1 MNAPTVTLIDA
12 LTDPSL
18 FEPWFRGESWAGWRA
33 VVKAMDALP
42 MSDDEIEFFKSIAGG
57 RNPPKRPSRELWAAC
72 ARRTGKDSI
81 ASGVGAYSA
90 AFFDQQDRL
99 RPGERA
105 VILCLACDQ
114 SQAKIVLNYIRSYF
128 SDIPMLRSMVTRE
141 TKSGF
146 ELDNRVDITV
156 ASNDYRSVRG
166 RPVRLAILDEVSFFR
181 DENSASP
188 DIELYNAIRP
198 ALASLPGSRIIG
210 ISSPYRKSGLLWNKY
225 RKHFGQDDDDV
236 LVIQAATRTLN
247 PTIDQAFIDQALA
260 DDPVGAR
267 AEWLGEFRSDI
278 AGYAD
283 FELIDAA
290 VDRGVM
296 VRPPRQGVSYVG
308 ACDPGG
314 GVRDSFVGA
323 VCHDESGVAVLDA
336 VIEIRAPYSPTA
348 AAELVSGL
356 LKSYNNLRKV
366 TGDRYSA
373 QFVVDA
379 FAKHGVVYEHSKRD
393 RSAIYQDALPL
404 FTSGRVRLLDNPR
417 MVNQF
422 ASLERRTSSL
432 GKDRIDHPPNGSDDV
447 CNAVALSMVL
457 ASAVSDWSGS
467 RAFLELARRDMA
479 ALSTAPG
486 HPPGAPQP
494 IEREWAKGS
503 PEWELQ
509 ERGLGGPPGPAP
521 PQCDPGNA
529 SGARESVADAQ
540 IHELFQM
547 RGF

>member
-1 MNAPTVTLIDA
+1 MSAPTVTLIDA
-12 LTDPSL
+12 MTDPGL
-18 FEPWFRGESWAGWRA
+18 FEPWFRGETWAGWRA
-33 VVKAMDALP
+33 VVKAMDASP
-42 MSDDEIEFFKSIAGG
+42 MSDEEITFFESIAGG
-57 RNPPKRPSRELWAAC
+57 RTPPKHPVRELWAAC
-72 ARRTGKDSI
+72 ARRTGKDSV
-81 ASGVGAYSA
+81 ASGIGAYSS
-90 AFFDQQDRL
+90 AFFDQQDLL

-114 SQAKIVLNYIRSYF
+114 SQAKIVLNYIRAYF
-128 SDIPMLRSMVTRE
+128 TDIPMLRSMVTRT
-141 TKSGF
+141 TKTGF
-146 ELDNRVDITV
+146 ELNNRVDITV

-166 RPVRLAILDEVSFFR
+166 RPVRLAIFDEVAFFR

-188 DIELYNAIRP
+188 DTELYNAIRP

-210 ISSPYRKSGLLWNKY
+210 ISSPYRKSGLLWNKVK
-225 RKHFGQDDDDV
+225 RHFGRDDDDV

-283 FELIDAA
+283 FELIDGA
-290 VDRGVM
+290 VDRGIT
-296 VRPPRQGVSYVG
+296 VRPPRQGLTYIG

-336 VIEIRAPYSPTA
+336 VLEIRAPYSPTA
-348 AAELVSGL
+348 ACEQVAAL
-356 LKSYNNLRKV
+356 LRSYNVRTV

-379 FAKHGVVYEHSKRD
+379 FSKHGVTYEHSSRD

-422 ASLERRTSSL
+422 AALERRTSSL
-432 GKDRIDHPPNGSDDV
+432 GKDRIDHAPGGSDDT
-447 CNAVALSMVL
+447 CNAAALAMVL
-457 ASAVSDWSGS
+457 ASAVQDWSGS
-467 RAFLELARRDMA
+467 RALLEIARQETVAMKA
-479 ALSTAPG
+479 NGTWPF
-486 HPPGAPQP
+486 PPDNEKPQP
-494 IEREWAKGS
+494 ITKEWAIGSVEHGLQMKG
-503 PEWELQ
+503 LI
-509 ERGLGGPPGPAP
+509 GPP
-521 PQCDPGNA
+521 Q
-529 SGARESVADAQ
+529 
-540 IHELFQM
+540 
-547 RGF
+547 

>member
-1 MNAPTVTLIDA
+1 MSAPTVTLIDA

-18 FEPWFRGESWAGWRA
+18 FEPWFRGESWSGWRA

-57 RNPPKRPSRELWAAC
+57 RSPPKHPVREFYAAT
-72 ARRTGKDSI
+72 ARRTGKDSV
-81 ASGVGAYSA
+81 ASGIGAYSA

-105 VILCLACDQ
+105 TILCLACDQ
-114 SQAKIVLNYIRSYF
+114 SQARIVLNYIRSYF

-146 ELDNRVDITV
+146 ELNNFVDITV
-156 ASNDYRSVRG
+156 ASNDYRSIRG
-166 RPVRLAILDEVSFFR
+166 RPVRLAILDELAFFR
-181 DENSASP
+181 DENSVSP
-188 DIELYNAIRP
+188 DIETYNALRP

-247 PTIDQAFIDQALA
+247 PTIDQTFIDQALA
-260 DDPVGAR
+260 DDPIGAR

-283 FELIDAA
+283 FELIDGA
-290 VDRGVM
+290 VDRGIT
-296 VRPPRQGVSYVG
+296 VRPPRQGVSYIG

-323 VCHDESGVAVLDA
+323 VCHDEGGVAVLDA
-336 VIEIRAPYSPTA
+336 VLEIRAPYSPTA
-348 AAELVSGL
+348 ACEQVAGL
-356 LKSYNNLRKV
+356 LRSYNVRKV

-379 FAKHGVVYEHSKRD
+379 FSKHGVVYEHSTRD

-404 FTSGRVRLLDNPR
+404 FTSGRARLLDNPR

-432 GKDRIDHPPNGSDDV
+432 GKDKIDHAPGASDDV
-447 CNAVALSMVL
+447 CNGAALAMVL
-457 ASAVSDWSGS
+457 ASAVQDWSGG
-467 RAFLELARRDMA
+467 RAILEVARRQMEAERASGRTDK
-479 ALSTAPG
+479 PK
-486 HPPGAPQP
+486 P
-494 IEREWAKGS
+494 IEREWARGS
-503 PEWELQ
+503 VEWQLQ
-509 ERGLGGPPGPAP
+509 QEGKLGPPEQKQIPAHHI
-521 PQCDPGNA
+521 GRLA
-529 SGARESVADAQ
+529 SFDDEMNEKLRSTGM
-540 IHELFQM
+540 I
-547 RGF
+547 G

>member
-1 MNAPTVTLIDA
+1 MSAPTITLIDA

-18 FEPWFRGESWAGWRA
+18 FEPWFRGDSWNGWRA

-42 MSDDEIEFFKSIAGG
+42 MTDEELEFFKSISGG
-57 RNPPKRPSRELWAAC
+57 RNPPKHPTRELWVAC

-105 VILCLACDQ
+105 TILCVACDQ
-114 SQAKIVLNYIRSYF
+114 NQAKIVLNYIRSYF

-146 ELDNRVDITV
+146 ELNNLVDITV
-156 ASNDYRSVRG
+156 ASNDYRSSRG
-166 RPVRLAILDEVSFFR
+166 RPVRLAIFDEVGFFR
-181 DENSASP
+181 DEHSASP
-188 DIELYNAIRP
+188 DTELYNAIRP

-210 ISSPYRKSGLLWNKY
+210 ISSPYRKGGLLWDKY

-247 PTIDQAFIDQALA
+247 PTIDPAFIDQALA
-260 DDPVGAR
+260 DDPIGGR
-267 AEWLGEFRSDI
+267 AEWMGEFRSDI

-290 VDRGVM
+290 VDRGIT
-296 VRPPRQGVSYVG
+296 VRPPRQGMSYVG
-308 ACDPGG
+308 ACDLGG
-314 GVRDSFVGA
+314 GVRDSFVGS
-323 VCHDESGVAVLDA
+323 VCHDEAGVAVLDA
-336 VIEIRAPYSPTA
+336 LIEIRAPYSPTA
-348 AAELVSGL
+348 ACEQVAAMLR
-356 LKSYNNLRKV
+356 SYRVRTV

-379 FAKHGVVYEHSKRD
+379 FAKHGIVYEHSKRD

-404 FTSGRVRLLDNPR
+404 FTSGRARLLDNAR

-447 CNAVALSMVL
+447 CNAAALAMVL
-457 ASAVSDWSGS
+457 ASAVQDWSGG
-467 RAFLELARRDMA
+467 RAILEVARQQMEAERATGRTDK
-479 ALSTAPG
+479 PK
-486 HPPGAPQP
+486 P
-494 IEREWAKGS
+494 IEREWARGS
-503 PEWELQ
+503 VEWQ
-509 ERGLGGPPGPAP
+509 RQQDGTGGPPPQTVIPAHHI
-521 PQCDPGNA
+521 GR
-529 SGARESVADAQ
+529 SGASFDDQMNAK
-540 IHELFQM
+540 FQAL
-547 RGF
+547 GLIS

>member
-1 MNAPTVTLIDA
+1 MSTQAVSLIDA

-18 FEPWFRGESWAGWRA
+18 FEPWFRGESWSGWRA

-42 MSDDEIEFFKSIAGG
+42 MSDEEIEFFKSIAGG
-57 RNPPKRPSRELWAAC
+57 RNPPKHPVREFYAAT

-81 ASGVGAYSA
+81 ASGVGAYCA

-105 VILCLACDQ
+105 TILCLACDQ

-128 SDIPMLRSMVTRE
+128 TDIPMLRSMVTRT

-146 ELDNRVDITV
+146 ELNNRVDITV

-166 RPVRLAILDEVSFFR
+166 RPVRLAILDELAFFR

-188 DIELYNAIRP
+188 DIETYNAIRP

-210 ISSPYRKSGLLWNKY
+210 ISSPYRKAGLLWNKY

-236 LVIQAATRTLN
+236 LVIQAATRVLN

-278 AGYAD
+278 SGYAD

-290 VDRGVM
+290 VDRGVT
-296 VRPPRQGVSYVG
+296 VRPPRSGITYVG
-308 ACDPGG
+308 AADPGG
-314 GVRDSFVGA
+314 GMRDSFVGA
-323 VCHDESGVAVLDA
+323 VSHDEDGVAVLDA
-336 VIEIRAPYSPTA
+336 VLEIRAPYSPTA
-348 AAELVSGL
+348 ASEQIAKLFR
-356 LKSYNNLRKV
+356 SYGIRKT

-379 FAKHGVVYEHSKRD
+379 FGPHGVVYEHSARD
-393 RSAIYQDALPL
+393 RSAIYADCLPL

-422 ASLERRTSSL
+422 ASLERRTSPL
-432 GKDRIDHPPNGSDDV
+432 GKDRIDHGVGGHDDL
-447 CNAVALSMVL
+447 CNAAALSMVL
-457 ASAVSDWSGS
+457 ASAVSDWSHG
-467 RAFLELARRDMA
+467 RAMLELMRRDKA
-479 ALSTAPG
+479 AQANASAPG
-486 HPPGAPQP
+486 HPPGEPQP
-494 IEREWAKGS
+494 IAREWAKGS
-503 PEWELQ
+503 VEWERQ
-509 ERGLGGPPGPAP
+509 QRGEGGPPPPHEAP
-521 PQCDPGNA
+521 SRTSSAAPDPDEEIRDLYSAIMKG
-529 SGARESVADAQ
+529 
-540 IHELFQM
+540 
-547 RGF
+547 

>member
-1 MNAPTVTLIDA
+1 MIQPTPSIIDTF
-12 LTDPSL
+12 TDPVL
-18 FEPWFRGESWAGWRA
+18 FEPWFRGESWDGWRT
-33 VVKAMDALP
+33 VLKAMDALP
-42 MSDDEIEFFKSIAGG
+42 MSEGEIAFFKSIAGG
-57 RNPPKRPSRELWAAC
+57 RNPPKHPVRELYAAC
-72 ARRTGKDSI
+72 ARRSGKDSTI
-81 ASGVGAYSA
+81 SGVGAYKS
-90 AFFDQQDRL
+90 AFFDRQDLL

-105 VILCLACDQ
+105 VVLCLACDQ
-114 SQAKIVLNYIRSYF
+114 AQSKIILNYIRAFF

-146 ELDNRVDITV
+146 ELSNCVDVTV
-156 ASNDYRSVRG
+156 ATNDYRSVRG
-166 RPVRLAILDEVSFFR
+166 RPVLLAILDELAFFR

-188 DIELYNAIRP
+188 DVETYNALRP
-198 ALASLPGSRIIG
+198 ALASIPGSRIIG

-225 RKHFGQDDDDV
+225 RKHFGWDDDDV
-236 LVIQAATRTLN
+236 LIIQAATRTLN

-260 DDPVGAR
+260 DDPIGAR
-267 AEWLGEFRSDI
+267 AEWLAEFRSDI

-290 VDRGVM
+290 VDRGIS

-323 VCHDESGVAVLDA
+323 VCHDEGGVAVLDA
-336 VIEIRAPYSPTA
+336 TIEIRAPYSPTSA
-348 AAELVSGL
+348 VEQVAGL
-356 LKSYNNLRKV
+356 LRSYNIRKV

-404 FTSGRVRLLDNPR
+404 FTSGRAKLLDNPR

-432 GKDRIDHPPNGSDDV
+432 GKDRIDHPPGGSDDV
-447 CNAVALSMVL
+447 CNAAALAMVL
-457 ASAVSDWSGS
+457 ASAVQDWSGG
-467 RAFLELARRDMA
+467 RAIFEVMRQQVEAEKA
-479 ALSTAPG
+479 AQAKVGG
-486 HPPGAPQP
+486 HPPGAPE
-494 IEREWAKGS
+494 IKREWAKGS
-503 PEWELQ
+503 VEWERQ
-509 ERGLGGPPGPAP
+509 QRGEIGPPEQHKPPATT
-521 PQCDPGNA
+521 
-529 SGARESVADAQ
+529 SVARSSDG
-540 IHELFQM
+540 IRELFEATLK
-547 RGF
+547 G